1 MVCGM
6 FDQLVK
12 IGGKVVSLGRSNRF
26 LRDKIL
32 LIPFLKVSQ
41 NATYFDVLF
50 RQFK

>member
-32 LIPFLKVSQ
+32 LIPFVKVPQ
-41 NATYFDVLF
+41 NAT
-50 RQFK
+50 